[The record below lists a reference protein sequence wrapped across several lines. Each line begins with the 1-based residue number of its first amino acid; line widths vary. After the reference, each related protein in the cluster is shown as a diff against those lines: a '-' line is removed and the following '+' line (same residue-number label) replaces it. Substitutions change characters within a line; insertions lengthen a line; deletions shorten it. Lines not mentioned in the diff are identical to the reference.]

1 MIIKTK
7 HTEYSCYRAVRSGN
21 NVDIYSDESTIRM
34 TLLDPE
40 IISVVDGVLEISDDY
55 VPSEK
60 EDSAAMLIDHEY
72 RLTLLE
78 LGLTEY

>member
-7 HTEYSCYRAVRSGN
+7 HTEYNCYRAIRSGN

-55 VPSEK
+55 VPSEA